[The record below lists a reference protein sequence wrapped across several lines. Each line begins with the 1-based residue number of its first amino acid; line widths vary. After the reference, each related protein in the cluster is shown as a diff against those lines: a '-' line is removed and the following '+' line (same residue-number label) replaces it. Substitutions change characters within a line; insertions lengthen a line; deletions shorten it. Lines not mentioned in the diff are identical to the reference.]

1 MGKWRNGGLEKWM
14 DEKMSNWREEVENE
28 KKDQ

>member
-14 DEKMSNWREEVENE
+14 DEKMNNCREEVENE